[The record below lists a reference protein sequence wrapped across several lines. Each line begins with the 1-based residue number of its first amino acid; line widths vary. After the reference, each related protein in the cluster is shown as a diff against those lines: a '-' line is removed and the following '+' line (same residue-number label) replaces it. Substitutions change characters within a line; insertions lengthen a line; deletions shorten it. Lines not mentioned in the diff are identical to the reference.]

1 MERRRR
7 NRRSDRNRNR
17 NQGKYMAGMV
27 IAGAVITI
35 IWIAVELYMALV
47 TRD

>member
-7 NRRSDRNRNR
+7 NRRSDRNRN
-17 NQGKYMAGMV
+17 QGKYMSGKV

-35 IWIAVELYMALV
+35 IWIAAKLYMALV